1 MPGLLA
7 VGSGNRQ
14 WEVGVTVLTELALSP
29 GGGAERVGA
38 SVVGDL
44 RFGEHWDVV
53 VGLPPG
59 AGKPTLVVHGHRA
72 GRRRRAADRHR
83 GTTTPLSG
91 RA

>member
-1 MPGLLA
+1 M
-7 VGSGNRQ
+7 
-14 WEVGVTVLTELALSP
+14 TVLTELALPP

-59 AGKPTLVVHGHRA
+59 AGKPTLVVRTAVALAAA
-72 GRRRRAADRHR
+72 GESLIGIAERRRRSQDERDASQASLDLA
-83 GTTTPLSG
+83 TSS
-91 RA
+91 A